1 MIKGIISDLDGT
13 LIRLPINEDE
23 IKDKLR
29 GYFHTNDNLVPLIP
43 SIIKLS
49 PSKTV
54 LENAFSLLCKDELL
68 ASNNVKII
76 DGAKQLIEFILANNF
91 QLNLVTMQ
99 CKDAVEKILKKLD
112 LSDCFSIILTRDD
125 IPDRLQQ
132 IKEIVKIS
140 KINVNE
146 MIVIG
151 DRLHDVICSEKVGC
165 SSILIKED
173 IKQYKNK
180 IPNNSNI
187 VSNLNDAK
195 NILMNLM

>member
-1 MIKGIISDLDGT
+1 MIKGIIADLDGT
-13 LIRLPINEDE
+13 LIKLPINEDK

-29 GYFHTNDNLVPLIP
+29 TYFHTDDDLVPLIP
-43 SIIKLS
+43 SIIKHS

-54 LENAFSLLCKDELL
+54 LENAFSLLCKEELL

-76 DGAKQLIEFILANNF
+76 DGTKQLIEFISANNL

-99 CKDAVEKILKKLD
+99 CRDVVEKILKKLD
-112 LSDCFSIILTRDD
+112 MFDYFSIILTRDD

-132 IKEIVKIS
+132 IEKILEIS
-140 KINVNE
+140 KIDVNN

-165 SSILIKED
+165 ISILIKKD
-173 IKQYKNK
+173 IEQYKNR
-180 IPNNSNI
+180 IPNNSSI
-187 VSNLNDAK
+187 ASNLNDVK
-195 NILMNLM
+195 NILMDLL